1 MILVGDV
8 KDKVCI
14 ILDDMSDTCGTL
26 CKAAE
31 VLKENGAKKVIGIVT
46 HGVLSGNAL
55 DRINNTDGL
64 EMLVVT
70 NTIPQDTNVTKCHKL
85 RCIDVTP
92 TFAEALRCKQERRSL
107 ENVYRLDMF
116 EYLVLS

>member
-31 VLKENGAKKVIGIVT
+31 VLKENGARKVIGIVT

-55 DRINNTDGL
+55 DRINKTDGL

-70 NTIPQDTNVTKCHKL
+70 NTIPQDANMAKCHKL

-92 TFAEALRCKQERRSL
+92 TFAEALKCKQERRSL
-107 ENVYRLDMF
+107 ENVYRLDRF